1 MKVDIERTESAV
13 GKIVTITYDR
23 EAKLNSLT
31 TEAIHE
37 LSGSFRSITE
47 DPNTR
52 AVILTGAGTKAF
64 VGGAD
69 ITELSHM
76 NTDTA
81 RIFIS
86 SLHDLFVT
94 IRNFPVPVI
103 ASINGYAL
111 GAGLELAASCDI
123 RIASET
129 AVFGMPEVRVGVPS
143 VIEAALLPRLI
154 GWGKS
159 NYLLLTGENIN
170 AETAYDWGFL
180 ERLTKTN
187 KLASES
193 IEIAES
199 IVASGPHAIRAQ
211 KELIRQWETLSLEDG
226 IEAGISAFSNAYT
239 TDEPTTMMQSFFDRK
254 DR

>member
-1 MKVDIERTESAV
+1 
-13 GKIVTITYDR
+13 
-23 EAKLNSLT
+23 
-31 TEAIHE
+31 
-37 LSGSFRSITE
+37 
-47 DPNTR
+47 
-52 AVILTGAGTKAF
+52 
-64 VGGAD
+64 
-69 ITELSHM
+69 
-76 NTDTA
+76 
-81 RIFIS
+81 
-86 SLHDLFVT
+86 
-94 IRNFPVPVI
+94 
-103 ASINGYAL
+103 
-111 GAGLELAASCDI
+111 
-123 RIASET
+123 
-129 AVFGMPEVRVGVPS
+129 

-154 GWGKS
+154 GWGKT

>member
-1 MKVDIERTESAV
+1 
-13 GKIVTITYDR
+13 
-23 EAKLNSLT
+23 
-31 TEAIHE
+31 
-37 LSGSFRSITE
+37 
-47 DPNTR
+47 
-52 AVILTGAGTKAF
+52 
-64 VGGAD
+64 
-69 ITELSHM
+69 M

-154 GWGKS
+154 GWGKT